1 MQAFVDTILENKS
14 LTFAVAAIAA
24 LLAAALILVIFRLAS
39 GRRLKIP
46 GNGRAR
52 LPRLGVVDAVDLDR
66 QRQLVIV
73 RRDNIEH
80 LLMIGGPN
88 DIVIESGI
96 IRAEAREQRL
106 REREL
111 REREPKEALQPQTP
125 AAHHGPVPAPGPS
138 PAAPPQQPEVEP
150 AHARIE
156 ASQPPRKGAALPI
169 PPALS
174 PEPDAVTPASGGNE
188 TALAPPAL
196 AAALSPPTPPLS
208 PPAAPAQRTPTFPLP
223 PRRTAQTLPPR
234 PPREPLIRSDLAARG
249 DGASPSGVFPRA
261 PLSAPFLRS
270 SPPRQLAET
279 MAKPAGSA
287 PASATSRSAPAGQL
301 AEAAARSEPAP
312 KEVSD
317 PATTESSPAPR
328 PQPSNGPDAP
338 SKPPAAAPVEP
349 SAEAVVKSEAAGEES
364 EAAAE
369 KAAHMSAFETVDS
382 LEEEMAK
389 LLGRGLSR

>member
-1 MQAFVDTILENKS
+1 MQALVDTILENKI
-14 LTFAVAAIAA
+14 LTFAAAAIAA

-39 GRRLKIP
+39 GRRLKMP
-46 GNGRAR
+46 GDGRAR
-52 LPRLGVVDAVDLDR
+52 LPRLGVVDSVDLDR

-111 REREPKEALQPQTP
+111 REREPKEAPQPQTP
-125 AAHHGPVPAPGPS
+125 AAHHGLVPAPGPS
-138 PAAPPQQPEVEP
+138 PAASQQQPEVEP
-150 AHARIE
+150 E

-174 PEPDAVTPASGGNE
+174 PEHDAVTPASGGSE

-196 AAALSPPTPPLS
+196 AAALSPPAPPLS
-208 PPAAPAQRTPTFPLP
+208 SPAAPAQRTPTFPLS

-261 PLSAPFLRS
+261 PLSAPFRRS

-279 MAKPAGSA
+279 MAKPAGFASA
-287 PASATSRSAPAGQL
+287 PATSAPAAQP
-301 AEAAARSEPAP
+301 AEATARSEPAP
-312 KEVSD
+312 KEVAD
-317 PATTESSPAPR
+317 PAATESSPALR
-328 PQPSNGPDAP
+328 PQPSNGPDGP
-338 SKPPAAAPVEP
+338 SEPPAGAPVEP
-349 SAEAVVKSEAAGEES
+349 SAEAFAKSEAAGEES

-389 LLGRGLSR
+389 LLGRGLGR